1 MFDLGLG
8 ALQADFCVRIGDRN
22 LARRLRELAGR
33 SVFEPGNPAMGMIL
47 EANPHR
53 VFISRLGRI
62 EAYQPIPPP
71 SGKSPEGPHTHVL
84 PRLLRSGRTHPATEP
99 IPEGWVP
106 CAHLYPPHPARDGL
120 GEVRPFD
127 ATRHHAFQQLM
138 AACGDPETFAIKQRV
153 VDAVLAGEPP
163 SAVAGDRH
171 GRTSIRIALRQMKAE
186 GHASAALSAWLAS
199 FEQASPDERYDDAAF
214 DHDG

>member
-1 MFDLGLG
+1 
-8 ALQADFCVRIGDRN
+8 
-22 LARRLRELAGR
+22 
-33 SVFEPGNPAMGMIL
+33 
-47 EANPHR
+47 
-53 VFISRLGRI
+53 
-62 EAYQPIPPP
+62 
-71 SGKSPEGPHTHVL
+71 
-84 PRLLRSGRTHPATEP
+84 
-99 IPEGWVP
+99 
-106 CAHLYPPHPARDGL
+106 L

-127 ATRHHAFQQLM
+127 ATRHHAFQQMM
-138 AACGDPETFAIKQRV
+138 AACGDPETFAIKQRA

-214 DHDG
+214 DHHG